1 MEQVMGLLVLGRCAH
16 IRNHILK
23 AQVHVVC
30 KIYSTKYNKELSEQR
45 ALSVKRY
52 LEKNGVTATRLVS
65 KGYGEDKI
73 LNRCKEGVRC
83 SSSEHAQNRR
93 TEFKVVAQKGFKVGD
108 VIKVDNINYELNK
121 SKLDM
126 KNSRGLKEVIQLLK
140 DNKISVEIRSHTD
153 SKGSSKY
160 NAELSQQR
168 AQSIYDYL
176 VANGV
181 NKYRLKYKGYGETML
196 SNKCKDGVSC
206 SDSQHGE
213 NRRTDFKVIGL
224 R

>member
-1 MEQVMGLLVLGRCAH
+1 M
-16 IRNHILK
+16 I
-23 AQVHVVC
+23 
-30 KIYSTKYNKELSEQR
+30 
-45 ALSVKRY
+45 
-52 LEKNGVTATRLVS
+52 
-65 KGYGEDKI
+65 
-73 LNRCKEGVRC
+73 NRCKDGVNC
-83 SSSEHAQNRR
+83 SGAEHAKNRR

-126 KNSRGLKEVIQLLK
+126 KNSRGLKEIIQLLT

-160 NAELSQQR
+160 NAELSQKR
-168 AQSIYDYL
+168 AQSIYEYL
-176 VANGV
+176 VKNNV

-196 SNKCKDGVSC
+196 SNKCKDGVRC
-206 SDSQHGE
+206 SDAEHAK